1 MPFKK
6 GVSGNIKGRPPGRS
20 KDELRAKVERLI
32 DQNFEKI
39 QTDLDGMDAKD
50 RVSTLIKLIE
60 FSLPRLKSIE
70 LPDNL
75 GGLSDDQLDEIINE
89 IKKIHDDDI
98 YTPNKN

>member
-1 MPFKK
+1 M
-6 GVSGNIKGRPPGRS
+6 
-20 KDELRAKVERLI
+20 
-32 DQNFEKI
+32 
-39 QTDLDGMDAKD
+39 
-50 RVSTLIKLIE
+50 E